1 MRAKTIAARLVA
13 AGLFALFLSVAPPAR
28 ADSSYIA
35 DPGEAVRALDAIA
48 AEAGGSLRLYA
59 LELSDGRLT
68 VEIGGKR
75 KTELDE
81 WQIGRVKRLFFEF
94 ETTVGPRP
102 VRAAGL
108 VGDIEGGFFDRSEIA
123 LDKVADVA
131 ANAIAYARLDEE
143 AHVQSIEIARA
154 VEILPEPAY
163 GPIRWSIYVTSGRES
178 AIVRAD
184 AAGNI
189 IGADLANTNRA
200 RNMDLLGDGDW
211 PHREARDALF
221 AVFGDE
227 RRLRDLTVRPRAISV
242 TADHAATPGR
252 KEDYNWTISGVT
264 RSPLLSPL
272 MHGASEDELFSLKE
286 VDFTALARIRAI
298 ARTAWG
304 HESAKLEYMT
314 LRRVSETPGRPELR
328 WIVTFTE
335 LGDDAGGAGMSGTV
349 EVTPEG
355 AVRKVVLPAGHAPA
369 ADWLAPKTIAAT
381 LGRIGKDFGPDG
393 RFAEIVFDAGKARIL
408 GEDPARPGAM
418 AGFEADAGGIARV
431 RKLMPWD
438 EQYRKERFFDLEAL
452 AVFTQADRLADFTAR
467 TYRRL
472 QVDEETMPGI
482 RYAFAIGQIMGPDGT
497 YMVPSPDGRPT
508 LQVRLESADG
518 SRVGRVVFDSSG
530 KEIDVRMP

>member
-1 MRAKTIAARLVA
+1 MRAKTIAARLLA
-13 AGLFALFLSVAPPAR
+13 AGLFALLLSMAPPAR

-35 DPGEAVRALDAIA
+35 DPGEAVRALDALA

-59 LELSDGRLT
+59 LELSDRRLT
-68 VEIGGKR
+68 IEIGDKR
-75 KTELDE
+75 KTALDE

-108 VGDIEGGFFDRSEIA
+108 VGDIEGAFFDRSEIA
-123 LDKVADVA
+123 LEKVADVA

-143 AHVQSIEIARA
+143 AHVQSIEIARE

-163 GPIRWSIYVTSGRES
+163 GAIRWSIYVTSGRES

-221 AVFGDE
+221 AVFGNE
-227 RRLRDLTVRPRAISV
+227 RRLRDLTVHPRAISV

-272 MHGASEDELFSLKE
+272 VHGASEDELFSLKD
-286 VDFTALARIRAI
+286 VDFAALARIRAI

-304 HESAKLEYMT
+304 HESAKLDYMT
-314 LRRVSETPGRPELR
+314 LRRVSETPGKPELR

-335 LGDDAGGAGMSGTV
+335 LGEKAGASGTV

-355 AVRKVVLPAGHAPA
+355 AVRKVDLPEARAPVE
-369 ADWLAPKTIAAT
+369 DWLAPATITET
-381 LGRIGKDFGPDG
+381 LGRIGKDFGSDG

-408 GEDPARPGAM
+408 GEDPSRPGTM
-418 AGFEADAGGIARV
+418 AGFEADARDIVRV

-438 EQYRKERFFDLEAL
+438 EQYRKERLFDLKAL
-452 AVFTQADRLADFTAR
+452 AVFIRDGSLADFTAR

-482 RYAFAIGQIMGPDGT
+482 RYAFAIGQIMGPDGS

-518 SRVGRVVFDSSG
+518 SRIGRVVFDSSG

>member
-1 MRAKTIAARLVA
+1 MKAKTIAARLLVA
-13 AGLFALFLSVAPPAR
+13 CLFAVLLSMAPPAR
-28 ADSSYIA
+28 ADSSYIT
-35 DPGEAVRALDAIA
+35 DPGEAARAFDALV
-48 AEAGGSLRLYA
+48 AEAGGGPRLYA
-59 LELSDGRLT
+59 LELSDRRLT
-68 VEIGGKR
+68 IDIRGKHP
-75 KTELDE
+75 TELDE
-81 WQIGRVKRLFFEF
+81 WQIGRVKRLFFAF

-102 VRAAGL
+102 TRSAGL
-108 VGDIEGGFFDRSEIA
+108 VGDIDSGFFDRSEIA
-123 LDKVADVA
+123 LEKVPEVA

-143 AHVQSIEIARA
+143 AHVQSIEIARHID
-154 VEILPEPAY
+154 ILPMPAY
-163 GPIRWSIYVTSGRES
+163 GDIRWSIYVTSGSES
-178 AIVRAD
+178 AIVRTD

-227 RRLRDLTVRPRAISV
+227 RRLRDFTVRPRAISV
-242 TADHAATPGR
+242 TADYPAAPGR

-272 MHGASEDELFSLKE
+272 MHGAGKDELFSLQE
-286 VDFTALARIRAI
+286 VDLTALARIRAI
-298 ARTAWG
+298 ARNAWG

-314 LRRVSETPGRPELR
+314 LRRVSETAGKPELR

-335 LGDDAGGAGMSGTV
+335 RSTKAGEADASGSV
-349 EVTPEG
+349 EVTPDG
-355 AVRKVVLPAGHAPA
+355 TVRKVTLPAGRASG
-369 ADWLAPKTIAAT
+369 ADWLAPATISAT
-381 LGRIGKDFGPDG
+381 LGRIGKDFGPGG
-393 RFAEIVFDAGKARIL
+393 RFAEIVFDADKARIL
-408 GEDPARPGAM
+408 SEDPARPGAM
-418 AGFEADAGGIARV
+418 AGFEADASGMSRIR
-431 RKLMPWD
+431 RLMPWD
-438 EQYRKERFFDLEAL
+438 EQYRKERLFDLEAL
-452 AVFTQADRLADFTAR
+452 SVFTQGDSLADFTAR

-472 QVDEETMPGI
+472 QVDEATMPQI

-518 SRVGRVVFDSSG
+518 SRTGRVVYDSSG